1 MGAKMRGLQEASGR
15 DAAGAGLV
23 GLAVFTDS
31 CLKDTFVPCKN
42 GLRENNSS
50 SPRGLLSASK
60 AAASSLLC
68 HPHQHTPYSQ
78 SLGGIV
84 KCQPP
89 AIS

>member
-1 MGAKMRGLQEASGR
+1 MRGLQEALGR

-50 SPRGLLSASK
+50 SGGSSTGLLSASK